1 MEKTTTLFSS
11 MIFCALVFAEDMV
24 AGETAAEEEPKRR
37 RRRDAMVAVFLG
49 GFLGFLGVLWTISEE
64 EVGVLLMSWR

>member
-1 MEKTTTLFSS
+1 M
-11 MIFCALVFAEDMV
+11 

>member
-1 MEKTTTLFSS
+1 
-11 MIFCALVFAEDMV
+11 MV

-49 GFLGFLGVLWTISEE
+49 GFSGSAMGDFRGGGRGAFNVLEMGESRDSLGGGS
-64 EVGVLLMSWR
+64 R